1 MKKTTPKRLV
11 LCRETLRQ
19 LSHEQIRQAAAGG
32 DTTLLNCP
40 PPPATSDSVN
50 RCCCAEQ

>member
-1 MKKTTPKRLV
+1 MKKTTPKKLV

-19 LSHEQIRQAAAGG
+19 LSHEQIRQAAGG

-40 PPPATSDSVN
+40 PPPATSDSFN